1 MVFSGIYFQNIL
13 KFNSKILQ
21 NANEQINYVY
31 LWPMLLNFLAYFIQ
45 RTGLTDWTRGL
56 DSRQC
61 ADEKSDCK
69 IQVIMMTVINGLAR
83 QD

>member
-1 MVFSGIYFQNIL
+1 MHMLN
-13 KFNSKILQ
+13 NPTLQ
-21 NANEQINYVY
+21 GVLYSA
-31 LWPMLLNFLAYFIQ
+31 
-45 RTGLTDWTRGL
+45 DWTRGL

-61 ADEKSDCK
+61 ADKTSDCK

>member
-1 MVFSGIYFQNIL
+1 MVHLRIKPLLQASVIPNFDAMPTRPTLFSGL
-13 KFNSKILQ
+13 DS
-21 NANEQINYVY
+21 
-31 LWPMLLNFLAYFIQ
+31 
-45 RTGLTDWTRGL
+45 RTGLTDWTSGL
-56 DSRQC
+56 DSCQC

>member
-1 MVFSGIYFQNIL
+1 MNKRAGTVFIN
-13 KFNSKILQ
+13 KFG
-21 NANEQINYVY
+21 
-31 LWPMLLNFLAYFIQ
+31 LLYSADWTHGLDS
-45 RTGLTDWTRGL
+45 RTGLADWTRGL

>member
-1 MVFSGIYFQNIL
+1 MVSALPYCR
-13 KFNSKILQ
+13 
-21 NANEQINYVY
+21 V
-31 LWPMLLNFLAYFIQ
+31 AYFIQ

-61 ADEKSDCK
+61 ADKTSDCK